1 MMTAKSDIQCSQKT
15 YNVELGKSVTVECQS
30 HVKQPNQLF
39 FYTVEW
45 KSVNQYFIVKFFC
58 ETTLLEGVF
67 TQNPSYGTAMLRQS
81 FLKFLSFTSKVDACA
96 AIIL

>member
-1 MMTAKSDIQCSQKT
+1 M
-15 YNVELGKSVTVECQS
+15 TVECQS
-30 HVKQPNQLF
+30 HVMDNDQVFPN
-39 FYTVEW
+39 TVEW
-45 KSVNQYFIVKFFC
+45 KRVNQYFIATFFC

-67 TQNPSYGTAMLRQS
+67 TQNPNYGTAMLRQS

>member
-1 MMTAKSDIQCSQKT
+1 MLTENVHCGVRRIGDCGMPESRDEQRSALSQHRRM
-15 YNVELGKSVTVECQS
+15 EEGKSIFYCYI
-30 HVKQPNQLF
+30 F
-39 FYTVEW
+39 F
-45 KSVNQYFIVKFFC
+45 

-67 TQNPSYGTAMLRQS
+67 TQNPSYCTAILRQS